1 MIRSLWISTTLAA
14 CLPAVVGC
22 APKPKPVVATPIANV
37 WESPPPPLPPLPRLE
52 PLPDLQ
58 TQPADQGL
66 DISEP
71 IAVVNGEP
79 LSQSTLV
86 NRLIESHG
94 LTQLEQMILLA
105 VARQRAAALGFQV
118 TPADTRAMHEDALKR
133 LATPIVDPNA
143 RVLDTRE
150 AQRLLDDFL
159 EARNIS
165 RREWDLRME
174 QKAYLRKIAE
184 AEIAK
189 TTISDDMLRNE
200 YEQDYG
206 EKVQVRHIQVGSL
219 AAATRV
225 RALLGANKD
234 FELVA
239 RQMSENQVTAAQGG
253 LARPFT
259 RNDPGVTPLLR
270 EAAFKLK
277 GGEISEAIRDGSVYH
292 IIRLER
298 RFPASDIGFENADR
312 TALRR
317 KLLDRLIQQRE
328 QDLEV
333 ELFQS
338 ANVDIR
344 NAELARQYRERH
356 RPGRSGQ

>member
-1 MIRSLWISTTLAA
+1 MIRPFWISTLAA
-14 CLPAVVGC
+14 LLTAMVGC
-22 APKPKPVVATPIANV
+22 APKPKPVVGTPIANV
-37 WESPPPPLPPLPRLE
+37 WESPPPPLPAPPKLE

-58 TQPADQGL
+58 TQPEGQIPDN
-66 DISEP
+66 SEP

-79 LSQSTLV
+79 LPQSTLM

-94 LTQLEQMILLA
+94 LAQLEQMILLA
-105 VARQRAAALGFQV
+105 VARQKATSLGLKV
-118 TPADTRAMHEDALKR
+118 TPADIRATHEEALKR
-133 LATPIVDPNA
+133 LATPIIDPNA
-143 RVLDTRE
+143 RVLDSRE

-159 EARNIS
+159 AAKNIS
-165 RREWDLRME
+165 RREWDARME

-184 AEIAK
+184 AEVSK

-200 YEQDYG
+200 YDQDYG
-206 EKVQVRHIQVGSL
+206 EKVQIRHIQVGSL

-225 RALLGANKD
+225 RALLAANKD

-259 RNDPGVTPLLR
+259 RNDPAVTPLLR

-277 GGEISEAIRDGSVYH
+277 PGEVSEAIRDGNVYH

-312 TALRR
+312 AALRR
-317 KLLDRLIQQRE
+317 KLMDRLIQQRE

-338 ANVDIR
+338 ASVDIR

-356 RPGRSGQ
+356 RRATP